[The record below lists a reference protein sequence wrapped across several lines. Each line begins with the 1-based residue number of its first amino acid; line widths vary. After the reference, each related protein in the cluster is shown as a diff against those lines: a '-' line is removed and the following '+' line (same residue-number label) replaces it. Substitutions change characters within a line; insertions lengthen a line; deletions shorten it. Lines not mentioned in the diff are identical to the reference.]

1 MEDWQIEERQSQ
13 MVNSL
18 ASDLIAD
25 IISARIRL
33 NSFPNKLNIDDY
45 WNDIKESVLANC
57 QERFRSVKFL
67 TDEEEN

>member
-33 NSFPNKLNIDDY
+33 DSFPNKFNIDDY
-45 WNDIKESVLANC
+45 WKDIKESVLANC
-57 QERFRSVKFL
+57 QEKFISVKFL

>member
-33 NSFPNKLNIDDY
+33 DSFPNKFNIDDY
-45 WNDIKESVLANC
+45 WNDIKENVLVSC
-57 QERFRSVKFL
+57 SDKFS
-67 TDEEEN
+67 TIKFTTNEEED

>member
-33 NSFPNKLNIDDY
+33 DSFPNKLT
-45 WNDIKESVLANC
+45 
-57 QERFRSVKFL
+57 ERYEQVYFSEPSNTNFFL
-67 TDEEEN
+67 KSNFLNA

>member
-33 NSFPNKLNIDDY
+33 DSFPNKFNIDDY

-57 QERFRSVKFL
+57 QEKFISVKFL

>member
-33 NSFPNKLNIDDY
+33 DSFPNKFNIDDY
-45 WNDIKESVLANC
+45 WNDIKEDVLVSC
-57 QERFRSVKFL
+57 SDKFS
-67 TDEEEN
+67 TTKFTTNEEED